1 MTRLLIFRTL
11 VIVFLVF
18 SGQVLI
24 GQSKKTCK
32 RATTFFGLHFDF
44 HAGPGCDEVGK
55 NVTREMVQKI
65 IDAANPDFLQTDCKG
80 HAGYASYP
88 TKIGTPAPGFVKDPL
103 EIWSE
108 VTKENKVQFYVHYS
122 GVLDGQAIKKHPEW
136 AVINPDKTPAK
147 RATSF
152 YSPYVDSLMIPQL
165 KEIIDNYQVD
175 GFWIDGECW
184 GVGLDYSLAAREA
197 YKTATGKT
205 SIPWTDKYPGVHE
218 YRQFQRQAFRDY
230 LKHYLDE
237 LHGYDPNTCIVSNYA
252 YTHQMPEAVTLP
264 MDFLSGDMSPVNAV
278 NGARLDARVMCRQ
291 GIHWDLM
298 SWGFTNKWSDEGGVV
313 YKPAKQLMQEAAIV
327 LSHGGAYQVYTKQKK
342 DGSIYEWTLPVL
354 EEVAAFCR
362 ARQPWCYKSR
372 PKNDVALVY
381 ATSAYYKQTEYTF
394 APGPGKIDFI
404 NGHLQCLLASGQ
416 NTGVVIEDNLLKGQD
431 VSEFGT
437 LIYPEWGSIS
447 PELKSLLLNYAEK
460 GGNLIV
466 IGPDNAK
473 IFKES
478 LDIDFLN
485 EPLVRTNGLM
495 FKDMLANI
503 QSASVAVKP
512 GDKVQT
518 FGVYYDNWDTT
529 TPSRSAATITN
540 HGKGKIACVSFDSG
554 KNYAK
559 RATTVQR
566 DFMDALIDHLMPEPS
581 IQMEGTNDIDVVN
594 SFTTNKQQAIHLVN
608 TAGPHSNENNYL
620 TFDNFPRSGPIHLKI
635 HADRKPRGL
644 FLQPANQAIP
654 FEYKNNK
661 ITCTIPEIDVYQIL
675 VIE

>member
-1 MTRLLIFRTL
+1 MKKILILRTF
-11 VIVFLVF
+11 IYIFLILP
-18 SGQVLI
+18 GQSLI
-24 GQSKKTCK
+24 GQSTNNCK
-32 RATTFFGLHFDF
+32 RADTFFGLHFDF
-44 HAGPGCDEVGK
+44 HAGPESGEVGK
-55 NVTREMVQKI
+55 NVSKEMVQKI
-65 IDAANPDFLQTDCKG
+65 IDATNPDFLQTDCKG

-88 TKIGTPAPGFVKDPL
+88 TKIGTPAPGFVNDPL
-103 EIWSE
+103 KIWSD
-108 VTKENKVQFYVHYS
+108 VTRENNVQFYVHYS
-122 GVLDGQAIKKHPEW
+122 GVLDGQAVKKHPEW
-136 AVINPDKTPAK
+136 ATIKADKT
-147 RATSF
+147 RADRTTSL

-165 KEIIDNYQVD
+165 KEIIDRYQVD

-184 GVGLDYSLAAREA
+184 GTGLDYSLAAQEA
-197 YKTATGKT
+197 YIKQTGST
-205 SIPWTDKYPGVHE
+205 DIPWSSKHPGFHA
-218 YRQFQRQAFRDY
+218 YRQVQRQAFRDY
-230 LKHYLDE
+230 LKHYLDAI
-237 LHGYDPNTCIVSNYA
+237 HAYKPNTCIVSNYA
-252 YTHQMPEAVTLP
+252 YTHQMPETVTLP
-264 MDFLSGDMSPVNAV
+264 MDFLSGDMSPLNAI
-278 NGARLDARVMCRQ
+278 NGARLDARIMCRQ

-298 SWGFTNKWSDEGGVV
+298 SWGFTHTWTDEGGMV
-313 YKPAKQLMQEAAIV
+313 YKPAKQLMQEASIV
-327 LSHGGAYQVYTKQKK
+327 LSHGGAYQVYTRQNKN
-342 DGSIYEWTLPVL
+342 GGIYEWTLPVL
-354 EEVAAFCR
+354 SEVAEFCR
-362 ARQPWCYKSR
+362 DREPWCYQST
-372 PKNDVALVY
+372 PVNDVGLVY
-381 ATSAYYKQTEYTF
+381 ATAAYYKQIEYHF
-394 APGPGKIDFI
+394 APGPGKLDFF

-416 NTGVVIEDNLLKGQD
+416 NTGVVLEDNLLNEQD
-431 VSEFGT
+431 ISEFGT

-495 FKDMLANI
+495 YKDMLANI

-512 GDKVQT
+512 GDKVQS
-518 FGVYYDNWDTT
+518 FGVYYDDWDTT
-529 TPSRSAATITN
+529 TPTRSAATITN
-540 HGKGKIACVSFDSG
+540 HGKGKIACVYFDSG

-594 SFTTNKQQAIHLVN
+594 SFTTNGQQAIHLVN

-620 TFDNFPRSGPIHLKI
+620 TFDDFPRSGPLHLKI
-635 HADRKPRGL
+635 HADRKPRRL
-644 FLQPANQAIP
+644 LLQPANQAIP
-654 FEYKNNK
+654 FEYNNNK